1 MADLLRYEELPEIRW
16 HGWKKLGAALFV
28 LLGGVLSS
36 LQRWGR
42 WHSLHQPRR
51 YSRAPPAWK
60 LPDRVQLPYPVATT
74 NSPVRDMEWRLV
86 RLPDLW
92 PCDTFAKP
100 CTGPVR
106 APQQLELACAAA
118 CQPSST
124 GRASSESRSSGEST
138 DTDRSDVPSQC
149 SESVTMAE
157 SESVAT
163 PAAASGAVDT
173 GFAQDSRADESVA
186 TRSTAAALGSAGV
199 GSAPSTMGAPCLP
212 PPQVPTGVCDGGSS
226 RLVGPAVAVRPA
238 SPLPAPAAKRPM
250 YGTGPSAD
258 TTPFH
263 GYELTAPR
271 RGDSYAHWRPL
282 WLREVAPE
290 PVRSVSPPHTSS
302 PMHGCG
308 EAGAPPAS
316 VPDDSDYVVAGFDS
330 PHGQPPPHAIPRQAN
345 TAPPPPPQQVPQ
357 HCPTPPSSP
366 LEPVHQLLHQLAAD
380 PSILSD
386 TSPTSTRAT
395 TDVSPTEGTPSQSSV
410 TPEMVQRGLGT
421 AGHVEIPSSLWQSCA
436 PANFQWA
443 DDHAPQ
449 QRASQDP
456 ILLMLASKLAES
468 GLLCELPPHFLPNA
482 KAYLKPKSAQ
492 KCAMIVNMIPINDHC
507 LPPPPFSLFPIWMP
521 WLTLSLL
528 RCCAVSRCSSPNLT
542 LVTCFGRAKCLL
554 SRGMQCALECVAK
567 YFRSLVCL
575 LDGKPALPLHRSC
588 WLCTFSIFTLVR
600 PLWSYIWMIY
610 WLSVL

>member
-1 MADLLRYEELPEIRW
+1 MADLLRYEDLPEIRW

-60 LPDRVQLPYPVATT
+60 LPDRVQPPYPVATT

-86 RLPDLW
+86 RLPDPW

-138 DTDRSDVPSQC
+138 VTDRSDVPSQC
-149 SESVTMAE
+149 LESVTMAE
-157 SESVAT
+157 SESVAR

-173 GFAQDSRADESVA
+173 GFAQDPRADESVA
-186 TRSTAAALGSAGV
+186 TRSTAVAPGSAGV
-199 GSAPSTMGAPCLP
+199 DSAPGTVGAPCLP

-226 RLVGPAVAVRPA
+226 HLVGRAVAVRPA

-271 RGDSYAHWRPL
+271 RSDSYAHWRPW

-308 EAGAPPAS
+308 EAGAPPAG
-316 VPDDSDYVVAGFDS
+316 VPDDSDYVVADLIVLMVNRL
-330 PHGQPPPHAIPRQAN
+330 PTQCPDKQ
-345 TAPPPPPQQVPQ
+345 TVTVPPPPPNSKCPSTVRPRHLHRCSQRTSSSISWPPTPPS
-357 HCPTPPSSP
+357 CPTPPRRARAP
-366 LEPVHQLLHQLAAD
+366 P
-380 PSILSD
+380 
-386 TSPTSTRAT
+386 PTSVPRRVPLRRA
-395 TDVSPTEGTPSQSSV
+395 
-410 TPEMVQRGLGT
+410 L
-421 AGHVEIPSSLWQSCA
+421 
-436 PANFQWA
+436 
-443 DDHAPQ
+443 
-449 QRASQDP
+449 
-456 ILLMLASKLAES
+456 
-468 GLLCELPPHFLPNA
+468 
-482 KAYLKPKSAQ
+482 
-492 KCAMIVNMIPINDHC
+492 
-507 LPPPPFSLFPIWMP
+507 
-521 WLTLSLL
+521 
-528 RCCAVSRCSSPNLT
+528 
-542 LVTCFGRAKCLL
+542 
-554 SRGMQCALECVAK
+554 
-567 YFRSLVCL
+567 
-575 LDGKPALPLHRSC
+575 
-588 WLCTFSIFTLVR
+588 
-600 PLWSYIWMIY
+600 
-610 WLSVL
+610 